1 MKAIVQ
7 DKYGPADVLKLEEIE
22 KPGVAEEEVL
32 VRVHAAGVDRGVW
45 HLMTGLPYLVRI
57 MGFGLLRPKTRTRGI
72 DFAGRVEEVGTG
84 VAEFKPGDGVFGTCA
99 GSFAE
104 YAVAR
109 EDMVVRKPE
118 NLSFEQAA
126 AVPTSGVAALQAV
139 RDKGQVRPGQ
149 RVLIIGASG
158 GVGSFAVQIAKALE
172 AHVTGVCST
181 AKMDLVGSI
190 GADAIIDYTREDFAD
205 GGTRYDVIID
215 IAGNRPLTHLRR
227 ALNPNGTLVIVGGE
241 GGGRWLGG
249 IDRQLRASV
258 LSPLVRQN
266 LRSLF
271 SEQRRSDL
279 KFLQGLLEEGKVTP
293 VIDKTFAL
301 SDVPP
306 AIYYLESG
314 HSRGKVVIAVRG
326 NPCD

>member
-7 DKYGPADVLKLEEIE
+7 DRYGPADVLKLEDIEI
-22 KPGVAEEEVL
+22 PGIADDEVL
-32 VRVHAAGVDRGVW
+32 VRVHSAGVDRGVW

-57 MGFGLLRPKTRTRGI
+57 MGFGLLRPKTRTRGL
-72 DFAGRVEEVGTG
+72 DFAGRVEGVGNG
-84 VAEFKPGDGVFGTCA
+84 VTEFKPGDDVFGTCV

-104 YAVAR
+104 YAAAR
-109 EDMVVRKPE
+109 EDMLVRKPE

-126 AVPTSGVAALQAV
+126 AVPTSGVAALQAL
-139 RDKGQVRPGQ
+139 RDKGQLRQGQ
-149 RVLIIGASG
+149 NALIIGASG

-181 AKMDLVGSI
+181 AKMDLVRSI

-205 GGTRYDVIID
+205 GGAQYDVIID
-215 IAGNRPLTHLRR
+215 IAGNRPLSHLRR
-227 ALNPNGTLVIVGGE
+227 ALTPTGTLVIVGGE

-258 LSPLVRQN
+258 VSPLVRQN

-271 SEQRRSDL
+271 SEPRRSDL
-279 KFLQGLLEEGKVTP
+279 QFLKELAEEGKVEP
-293 VIDKTFAL
+293 VIDKTFTL
-301 SDVPP
+301 SDAPS
-306 AIYYLESG
+306 AIHYLENG
-314 HSRGKVVIAVRG
+314 QSRGKVVIAV
-326 NPCD
+326 

>member
-181 AKMDLVGSI
+181 AKMDLVRSI

-205 GGTRYDVIID
+205 GGAQYDVIID
-215 IAGNRPLTHLRR
+215 IAGNRPLSHLRR
-227 ALNPNGTLVIVGGE
+227 ALTPTGTLVIVGGE

-258 LSPLVRQN
+258 VSPLVRQN

-271 SEQRRSDL
+271 SEPRRSDL
-279 KFLQGLLEEGKVTP
+279 QFLKELAEEGKVEP
-293 VIDKTFAL
+293 VIDKTFTL
-301 SDVPP
+301 SDAPS
-306 AIYYLESG
+306 AIHYLENG
-314 HSRGKVVIAVRG
+314 QSRGKVVIAV
-326 NPCD
+326 